1 MTAGLKFLRTSGKG
15 GVDPFFYAN
24 GAESTVQT
32 LRRYLLVRAKI
43 NRFGLDRKKKRKKGK
58 KKPLV

>member
-15 GVDPFFYAN
+15 GVDPFFFFAN
-24 GAESTVQT
+24 GAESAVQT

-43 NRFGLDRKKKRKKGK
+43 NRFGLNRKKKRKRVK
-58 KKPLV
+58 KSP